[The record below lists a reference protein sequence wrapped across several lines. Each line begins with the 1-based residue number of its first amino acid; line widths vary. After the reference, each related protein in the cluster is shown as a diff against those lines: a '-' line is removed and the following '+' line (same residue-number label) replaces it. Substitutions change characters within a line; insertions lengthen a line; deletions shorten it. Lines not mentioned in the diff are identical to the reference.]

1 MRHFML
7 ARGSYMLCHC
17 DYALLVSMLMPT
29 DIYHVTLYHLFTV
42 FFIKIIPIEDSIAI
56 FMYTVKKQANIFHDN
71 TIHVLMCVCII
82 ETETLCNV
90 CRPPMVF

>member
-1 MRHFML
+1 
-7 ARGSYMLCHC
+7 MLCHC

-56 FMYTVKKQANIFHDN
+56 FMYTVKKHQRPISSM
-71 TIHVLMCVCII
+71 TTQYMCFC
-82 ETETLCNV
+82 
-90 CRPPMVF
+90 VFA